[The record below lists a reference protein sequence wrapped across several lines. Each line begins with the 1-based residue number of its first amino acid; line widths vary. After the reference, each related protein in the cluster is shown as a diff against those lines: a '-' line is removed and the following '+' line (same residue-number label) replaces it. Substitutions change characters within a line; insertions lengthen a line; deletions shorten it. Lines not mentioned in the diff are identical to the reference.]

1 MCRAVLDGGRRCPCT
16 RGDRRRAYQRMRYA
30 ARQAGGTAAHD
41 DTAAETCEAE
51 PATASQD
58 RRADTTAAVDTALAA
73 LRDDQRGDD
82 PAVHEAYLAAVL
94 DHGAA
99 LRNAAALEIERAY
112 VDRGL
117 DDAAVEA
124 ETTAVADELTRLED
138 EWAQTRKG
146 CEAHLTADGT
156 SFTPEGAAA
165 IDAARNAHAAKK
177 QEIYRRA
184 MTRSQEI
191 NEQRTQIAKQ
201 AYYDQLSRER
211 RFGGPPTAAFVPSNT
226 TKMTRAD
233 RAMFSSCVAFYPDEM
248 VEHADGLG
256 DMLAKRSK
264 ARAHY
269 TSAAAQRRRRSRT
282 EVFDL
287 EDALQAGR
295 FRFNHF
301 VTSPEEAARSSG
313 GIRDRYSTGRAF
325 VPRTPD
331 NERRVGELVTRHNE
345 GRRQHATIEYST
357 VEPADGGQPYEVMY
371 VKGPRKGVVTEVT
384 GVSAELTFSDS
395 SSMTHELGHR
405 MEDRNPE
412 ISVATKA
419 FLKRRTAGL
428 AAERYAKGEAVV
440 ADGFADR
447 YMGKDYSG
455 THHTEL
461 LSCGMEAITHG
472 RFGGLTGRPAVF
484 LPAPGGVSAADRNQR
499 PKADAEHL
507 ALVLG
512 LLATANKRVA

>member
-1 MCRAVLDGGRRCPCT
+1 MCRAVVEGGRRCPCT

-30 ARQAGGTAAHD
+30 ARQAAATATQDAHT
-41 DTAAETCEAE
+41 DTGAETASAE
-51 PATASQD
+51 SSLAVED
-58 RRADTTAAVDTALAA
+58 RRAETAAAVDAALAA
-73 LRDDQRGDD
+73 LREHNDD
-82 PAVHEAYLAAVL
+82 PAVGEAYLAAVL
-94 DHGAA
+94 DHGTVLRDTAA
-99 LRNAAALEIERAY
+99 HKIEQAYAA
-112 VDRGL
+112 RGL

-124 ETTAVADELTRLED
+124 ETAAVAEELKRLED
-138 EWAQTRKG
+138 EWAETRKHSND
-146 CEAHLTADGT
+146 HLTADGA
-156 SFTPEGAAA
+156 SFTADGAAA
-165 IDAARNAHAAKK
+165 IDAARNAYAARK

-184 MTRSQEI
+184 MNRSKEI
-191 NEQRTQIAKQ
+191 NEQRIEIAKQ
-201 AYYDQLSRER
+201 AYYDELSQER
-211 RFGGPPTAAFVPSNT
+211 QFGGPAAAAFVPTNT
-226 TKMTRAD
+226 NKMTRAD
-233 RAMFSSCVAFYPDEM
+233 RALFTSCVGLYPDEM
-248 VEHADGLG
+248 VECAAGLG

-269 TSAAAQRRRRSRT
+269 SAGAAQRSRRSHT

-287 EDALQAGR
+287 EDALQSGR

-301 VTSPEEAARSSG
+301 VSSPDEAARGGG

-325 VPRTPD
+325 VARTPD
-331 NERRVGELVTRHNE
+331 NERKVGELVARHNE
-345 GRRQHATIEYST
+345 GRRQHATIEYAT
-357 VEPADGGQPYEVMY
+357 IEPTDGGEPYEVIY
-371 VKGPRKGVVTEVT
+371 VKGPRKRVVTEVT

-428 AAERYAKGEAVV
+428 APERYAKGEMVV

-447 YMGKDYSG
+447 YMGKDYPG
-455 THHTEL
+455 HHTEL

-472 RFGGLTGRPAVF
+472 RFGGLTGRPTVF
-484 LPAPGGVSAADRNQR
+484 LPGPGGLSLADRANR
-499 PKADAEHL
+499 PKADPEHL

-512 LLATANKRVA
+512 LLAAANKRLD